1 MYEPLHSVAPTRE
14 NELQAGATGMSL
26 QLQYTVYIGLFLDSY
41 SIESTSG
48 IGPAVFVLII
58 TLRFYV
64 AEPFRK
70 LTVTAAVLV

>member
-26 QLQYTVYIGLFLDSY
+26 QLQYTVGLFLDSY

-58 TLRFYV
+58 TLQFYV
-64 AEPFRK
+64 AEPFSK